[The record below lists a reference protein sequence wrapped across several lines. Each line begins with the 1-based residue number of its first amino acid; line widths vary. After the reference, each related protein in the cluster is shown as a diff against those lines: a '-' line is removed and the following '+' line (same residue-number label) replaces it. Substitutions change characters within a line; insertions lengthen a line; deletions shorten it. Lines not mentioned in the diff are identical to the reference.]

1 MEFDLS
7 LSNDNLGWW
16 IAGAIVIIG
25 LVVFGLRDLLRF
37 SPRRV
42 WAISSV
48 SFAESIRRRV
58 LWITPLAILGVII
71 VSQLQHPIDEQD
83 AIRQTIKFCLFA
95 TGLVVTI
102 VIIILACTSLPKE
115 IDTRVIYTVVTK
127 PTTRLEIVL
136 GKIIGFARVSAAILI
151 IMGLFTWGYL
161 HLRAWNMERYIAQQ
175 LAIGD
180 VGPSRR
186 PALEHYR
193 KSGLL
198 QARELDDAASYEVF
212 ARLPMPNDPIRW
224 MYSEQNFVVPFRL
237 GLGDIAPAD
246 WKPGD
251 PLPPLMILARIHTQ
265 EAPLTEEQQ
274 QQFGGDL
281 LHDLGTD
288 TGGPRLSTTQS
299 TITAKRPAPRVTVQI
314 LDRNGYTMIRPDQL
328 NATSVTLTP
337 SQPIQVQIPAEY
349 VMTLINHGQ
358 FMVSITGGTPG
369 WLYGADANPVII
381 LAPSAQP
388 GQFNQIPP
396 VPDPRN
402 PNRPMP
408 PIFEGRSGTHGQ
420 QLRGGPEDRNPVGI
434 YRFQNVHIPSSGEVP
449 FELRV
454 GIERT
459 GDELDTSS
467 DDLTRLTIAARNLK
481 TGTIGK
487 PITIT
492 PESLRPSYFS
502 LPAGDLGDGNFELIL
517 RNHTNGHW
525 IGLQSASVF
534 VVTGRQPFIA
544 NLSKSLLILWLMTL
558 LVIII
563 AILCSTF
570 LSWPIAVVLTIV
582 LLLGRWGVMQLGDTL
597 SSGIGNQIATDFGFS
612 DPSQAKVVSSGVEA
626 LTKALTTISHVLPD
640 ISKFSAT
647 EDVERGVV
655 VPTRRLADAS
665 TVAFGFGL
673 PMIVLAFIFLKNKE
687 VAP

>member
-1 MEFDLS
+1 LS
-7 LSNDNLGWW
+7 LINDNLGWW
-16 IAGAIVIIG
+16 IAGAIVVIG
-25 LVVFGLRDLLRF
+25 LVGFGLRDLLRF

-102 VIIILACTSLPKE
+102 VIIILACTNLPKE

-136 GKIIGFARVSAAILI
+136 GKVLGFARVSAAILI

-161 HLRAWNMERYIAQQ
+161 HLRAWNMQRFIAQQ
-175 LAIGD
+175 LAAGD

-186 PALEHYR
+186 PALEHYQQ
-193 KSGLL
+193 SGLL
-198 QARELDDAASYEVF
+198 QARDLQDAASYEVF
-212 ARLPMPNDPIRW
+212 ARLPQPDDTVRW
-224 MYSEQNFVVPFRL
+224 MFSEQNFIVPFQL
-237 GLGDIAPAD
+237 SLGDIAPPD
-246 WKPGD
+246 WRPGQ
-251 PLPPLMILARIHTQ
+251 PLPPLMILAHIYTQ

-274 QQFGGDL
+274 EQLGGDL
-281 LHDLGTD
+281 LRGLASD
-288 TGGPRLSTTQS
+288 TGGPRLSTTQ
-299 TITAKRPAPRVTVQI
+299 TTMAAQRPAPRIAIQV
-314 LDRNGYTMIRPDQL
+314 LDRNGYTLLAPQQL
-328 NATSVTLTP
+328 NAESLTIKP
-337 SQPIQVQIPAEY
+337 DQPLQVQIPAEQ
-349 VMTLINHGQ
+349 VMTLINHGR
-358 FMVSITGGTPG
+358 FFISVAGASPG
-369 WLYGADANPVII
+369 WLYGADDTPVIL
-381 LAPSAQP
+381 LAPGHQP
-388 GQFNQIPP
+388 GQFIQLPP
-396 VPDPRN
+396 APDPRN
-402 PNRPMP
+402 PKRPTP

-420 QLRGGPEDRNPVGI
+420 QLRGGPADRNSVGV
-434 YRFQNVHIPSSGEVP
+434 YRFHNVHLPSSGEVP

-459 GDELDTSS
+459 GSELDTSS
-467 DDLTRLTIAARNLK
+467 DDLTRLSIAARNLK
-481 TGTIGK
+481 TGVISN

-502 LPAGDLGDGNFELIL
+502 LPASALGDGNFELIL

-525 IGLQSASVF
+525 IGLQSNSVF
-534 VVTGRQPFIA
+534 VVTGHQPFIA

-570 LSWPIAVVLTIV
+570 LSWPIAVVLTVV

-626 LTKALTTISHVLPD
+626 LTKALTTVSKVLPD
-640 ISKFSAT
+640 ISQFSAT

-655 VPTRRLADAS
+655 VPTARLADACA
-665 TVAFGFGL
+665 VAFGFGL
-673 PMIVLAFIFLKNKE
+673 PMIVLAYIFLKNKE

>member
-1 MEFDLS
+1 MPVI
-7 LSNDNLGWW
+7 NDNVGWW
-16 IAGAIVIIG
+16 IAGAIVVIG
-25 LVVFGLRDLLRF
+25 LVGFGLRDLLRF
-37 SPRRV
+37 SPRRI

-102 VIIILACTSLPKE
+102 VVIILACTNLPKE
-115 IDTRVIYTVVTK
+115 IETRVIYTVVTK

-161 HLRAWNMERYIAQQ
+161 HLRAWNMERFIAQQ
-175 LAIGD
+175 LAAGD

-186 PALEHYR
+186 PALEHYQQ
-193 KSGLL
+193 SGLL
-198 QARELDDAASYEVF
+198 QARELDDAVSYEVF
-212 ARLPMPNDPIRW
+212 AKLPQPNDPVRW
-224 MYSEQNFVVPFRL
+224 MFTEQNFIVPFKL
-237 GLGDIAPAD
+237 GLGDIAPPD
-246 WKPGD
+246 WQPGQ
-251 PLPPLMILARIHTQ
+251 PLPPLMILAHVYTQ
-265 EAPLTEEQQ
+265 EAPLTDEQQ
-274 QQFGGDL
+274 EQFGGDL
-281 LHDLGTD
+281 LRGLGTD

-299 TITAKRPAPRVTVQI
+299 SALTAKRPAPKVSVQI
-314 LDRNGYTMIRPDQL
+314 LDHNGYTLMAPNVL
-328 NATSVTLTP
+328 NATNLTLHEGRP
-337 SQPIQVQIPAEY
+337 LQIQIPAEQ
-349 VMTLINHGQ
+349 VMTLANHGR
-358 FMVSITGGTPG
+358 FFVSVTGISPG
-369 WLYGADANPVII
+369 WMYGADHTPII
-381 LAPSAQP
+381 LLAPTAQP

-396 VPDPRN
+396 APDPRD
-402 PNRPMP
+402 PNRPTP

-420 QLRGGPEDRNPVGI
+420 QLRGGPADQNPVGV
-434 YRFQNVHIPSSGEVP
+434 YRFINVPVPASGQVP
-449 FELRV
+449 FEMRV

-459 GDELDTSS
+459 GDQLDTST
-467 DDLTRLTIAARNLK
+467 DDLTDLTIAARNLK
-481 TGTIGK
+481 TGIISD

-492 PESLRPSYFS
+492 PESLRPTYFS
-502 LPAGDLGDGNFELIL
+502 LPAGALGDGNFELIL

-525 IGLQSASVF
+525 IGLQANSVF
-534 VVTGRQPFIA
+534 VVTGHLPFIL

-582 LLLGRWGVMQLGDTL
+582 ILLGRWGVMQLGDTL
-597 SSGIGNQIATDFGFS
+597 GSGIGNQIATDFGFS
-612 DPSQAKVVSSGVEA
+612 DPSQAKVVSSSVEA
-626 LTKALTTISHVLPD
+626 LTKALTAVSHVLPD

-655 VPTRRLADAS
+655 VPTARLVESSA
-665 TVAFGFGL
+665 VVFGFGL
-673 PMIVLAFIFLKNKE
+673 PMIVLAYIFLKNKE